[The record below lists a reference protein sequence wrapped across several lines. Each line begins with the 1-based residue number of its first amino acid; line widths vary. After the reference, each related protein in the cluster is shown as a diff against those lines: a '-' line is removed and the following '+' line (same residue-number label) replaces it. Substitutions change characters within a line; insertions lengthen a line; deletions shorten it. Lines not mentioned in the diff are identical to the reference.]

1 MSQCLYKL
9 RMARQ
14 PLYAQ
19 IKDSILAQLR
29 SGQLSEGQ
37 LLAPEVDLARRFGV
51 SRPTVRQAIL
61 ELVAEGIVTR
71 VPGRGTVV
79 LPQRRPYPVRRLMSF
94 SEEFAGL
101 GRMLR
106 ATVCRQGVIRADAE
120 LAQRLGEPESVPV
133 FLLERVRFVDD
144 EPMALQRSYI
154 AHRHVPGIEEVDFTS
169 ESLYEVLSRRFGLWI
184 DHADERILASTAD
197 ASAAELLG
205 VAPGSPVFEIERRSY
220 QRPQRLVELV
230 DSVYRADRYEV
241 RLRLR
246 R

>member
-1 MSQCLYKL
+1 
-9 RMARQ
+9 
-14 PLYAQ
+14 
-19 IKDSILAQLR
+19 
-29 SGQLSEGQ
+29 
-37 LLAPEVDLARRFGV
+37 
-51 SRPTVRQAIL
+51 
-61 ELVAEGIVTR
+61 
-71 VPGRGTVV
+71 
-79 LPQRRPYPVRRLMSF
+79 MSF

-154 AHRHVPGIEEVDFTS
+154 AHRHVPGIEGVDFGS
-169 ESLYEVLSRRFGLWI
+169 ASLYEVLSGRFGLWI
-184 DHADERILASTAD
+184 DHADERIVAGTAD

-220 QRPQRLVELV
+220 QRPQWLLELV

-241 RLRLR
+241 RQDPQVIDGLPAQASLHGSPRHPRDRHGGDPRARAAPGRLSSR
-246 R
+246 RATRTPAWRRVWIQ